1 MKQVFLLLLL
11 MNISATLTSQKIIK
25 VELVFKG
32 VVIKEHGYSLEF
44 ADKSG
49 RKYGFNAQ
57 RSNTAPYVFYNT
69 APDGGIKEN
78 ERIKG
83 IWFLLG
89 YIILKAEKVSE
100 KIIITIEELK
110 KASK

>member
-1 MKQVFLLLLL
+1 

-25 VELVFKG
+25 AELVFKG
-32 VVIKEHGYSLEF
+32 VIIKENTYSLEF

-49 RKYGFNAQ
+49 KKYGFNAQ
-57 RSNTAPYVFYNT
+57 RSNTTPYVFYNT
-69 APDGGIKEN
+69 EPDGGIKEN